1 MIEVVSNDEWLSSQ
15 VSEES
20 VSCIFGSC
28 EAILYSVGDGI
39 LYVYIGSIHV
49 LRSKNV
55 KPHFGVERE
64 TREREEE

>member
-28 EAILYSVGDGI
+28 EAILAVNSALLANLDAALIVNARACVTEQVLAAVRDGW
-39 LYVYIGSIHV
+39 
-49 LRSKNV
+49 
-55 KPHFGVERE
+55 
-64 TREREEE
+64 